1 MPPVLSLCTGSPKG
15 KRCLTATG
23 DLRTSRVRLRLPYS
37 IAQEGDIMN
46 IAKKIYCRLFQFG
59 FKVAIPLLPYR
70 SPHILNKVD
79 EIPQLLK
86 KKDINNVMLVTDEQ
100 IRKFG
105 ITKRLELILKEQ
117 GFKLTVYDK
126 VQSNPTVRIVEE
138 ARQQYIQNNCQ
149 ALIGFGGG
157 SSMDCAKAV
166 GALIARPKSTLEDL
180 GGILRVWARTP
191 YTIAIPTTAGT
202 GSETTV
208 AAVILDDETG
218 HKYALMDFPLIP
230 DVAVLDPETTRT
242 LPPKITAGTGM
253 DTLAHAVEAYIG
265 RSTTRQ
271 TRREALRCVRLVFK
285 YLERAV
291 KNGNDMQAR
300 RGMLRASYLGGCAF
314 TVSYVGYAHA
324 VSHSLSGRYNLPHG
338 ETTAL
343 LLPYVLEAYG
353 TAIYPQLKALAIA
366 AGIAH
371 MDTDET
377 FAAQSFIRAV
387 WELNRRIGIGSH
399 IPAIK
404 PEDIDKMA
412 QMADAEGNP
421 VYPVPVLMDAKQLKR
436 FYVDVYEQGGT
447 RA

>member
-1 MPPVLSLCTGSPKG
+1 
-15 KRCLTATG
+15 
-23 DLRTSRVRLRLPYS
+23 
-37 IAQEGDIMN
+37 MN
-46 IAKKIYCRLFQFG
+46 IIEKTYCRVFQFG

-70 SPHILNKVD
+70 NPHILNQVD
-79 EIPQLLK
+79 QIPELLNK
-86 KKDINNVMLVTDEQ
+86 KNIRKVMLVTDPG
-100 IRKFG
+100 IRGLG
-105 ITKRLELILKEQ
+105 ITKHLEDILKKQ
-117 GFKLTVYDK
+117 GFGLTVYDK
-126 VQSNPTVRIVEE
+126 VQPNPTVKNVEE
-138 ARQQYIQNNCQ
+138 ARQMYIEDGCE

-157 SSMDCAKAV
+157 SSMDTAKAV
-166 GALIARPKSTLEDL
+166 GALIARPNSTLEDL
-180 GGILRVWARTP
+180 GGMLRIWLRTP

-208 AAVILDDETG
+208 AAVILDEETG

-265 RSTTRQ
+265 NSTTKQ
-271 TRREALRCVRLVFK
+271 TRREALRAVRLVFHN
-285 YLERAV
+285 LERAV
-291 KNGNDMQAR
+291 KNGNDMKAR

-324 VSHSLSGRYNLPHG
+324 VSHSLSGKYNLPHG
-338 ETTAL
+338 ETTAI

-366 AGIAH
+366 AGVAH
-371 MDTDET
+371 MDTEEAL
-377 FAAQSFIRAV
+377 AAQSFIRAV
-387 WELNRRIGIGSH
+387 WELNRRIGIGTK

-404 PEDIDKMA
+404 KEDITDMA
-412 QMADAEGNP
+412 RSAAGEGNP
-421 VYPVPVLMDAKQLKR
+421 VYPVPVLMDAKALER
-436 FYVDVYEQGGT
+436 FYYDVYEEGGT